1 MLLRRPSQRS
11 TMRTYHQLTQEQRYQ
26 IYALKKTKHSLAE
39 IADVIGVHKSS
50 VSRELK
56 RNRGKCGY
64 RPQQAHELASGR
76 RQKSVPSITAEV
88 WAVVERLLRQDWSP
102 EQISG
107 RLKKEQ
113 KVCISHEWI
122 YQYVLADKQ
131 VGGDLYKHLRCQKK
145 RRKRYGTYDR
155 RGKLPNCRSIEERPA
170 IVNARKRLG
179 DWEVDT
185 IIGRKH
191 KQAIVTLSE
200 RKSRFTFVSK
210 VKRRTAQAV
219 RKQVCRMLL
228 PVKDQVHTLTS
239 DHGKEFA
246 DHEQIA
252 EVLNLKFYFAHPYA
266 AWERGTN
273 ENTNGLLRQ
282 YFPKKSDFQSVS
294 KKDLDQAM
302 TRLNFRPRKTLR
314 FKTPFEV
321 FYHLSVALTS

>member
-1 MLLRRPSQRS
+1 
-11 TMRTYHQLTQEQRYQ
+11 MRTYCQLTQIQRYQ
-26 IYALKKTKHSLAE
+26 IYALRKTKHSLSE

-56 RNRGKCGY
+56 RNRGKRGY
-64 RPQQAHELASGR
+64 RPQQAQELASGR
-76 RQKSVPSITAEV
+76 RLKAVPRITAEV
-88 WAVVERLLRQDWSP
+88 WTIVERLLRQDWSP

-113 KVCISHEWI
+113 DIRISHEWI
-122 YQYVLADKQ
+122 YQHVLADKQ
-131 VGGDLYKHLRCQKK
+131 AGGDLYKHLRCQKK

-155 RGKLPNCRSIEERPA
+155 RGKLPNCHSIEERPA
-170 IVNARKRLG
+170 IVSTRKRLG

-185 IIGRKH
+185 LIGKQQ
-191 KQAIVTLSE
+191 KQAMLTLTE
-200 RKSRFTFVSK
+200 RKSRLTLLGKLS
-210 VKRRTAQAV
+210 RRTAQAV
-219 RKQVCRMLL
+219 RQQVCQLLL
-228 PVKDQVHTLTS
+228 PVRDKVHTLTS

-252 EVLNLKFYFAHPYA
+252 ETLKLKFYFAHPYA

-282 YFPKKSDFQSVS
+282 YFPKKSDFRSIPNQEVE
-294 KKDLDQAM
+294 QAIS
-302 TRLNFRPRKTLR
+302 RLNFRPRKTLR

-321 FYHLSVALTS
+321 FSHSSVALTS

>member
-1 MLLRRPSQRS
+1 
-11 TMRTYHQLTQEQRYQ
+11 MRTYHQLTQAQRYQ
-26 IYALKKTKHSLAE
+26 IYALKKTKHSLSE
-39 IADVIGVHKSS
+39 IAAVIGVHKCS

-56 RNRGKCGY
+56 RNRGQRGY
-64 RPQQAHELASGR
+64 RPQQAHELALGR
-76 RQKSVPSITAEV
+76 RSKSVFRITAEV
-88 WAVVERLLRQDWSP
+88 WAEVKKMLRQDWSP

-113 KVCISHEWI
+113 GIRISHEWI
-122 YQYVLADKQ
+122 YQHVLEDKRI
-131 VGGDLYKHLRCQKK
+131 GGDLYKHLRCQKK

-170 IVNARKRLG
+170 IVSTRKRLG

-185 IIGRKH
+185 IIGKRH
-191 KQAIVTLSE
+191 KQALVTLTE
-200 RKSRFTFVSK
+200 RKSRFTLLTK
-210 VKRRTAQAV
+210 VQRRTACAV
-219 RKQVCRMLL
+219 RKQVCRILL
-228 PVKDQVHTLTS
+228 PIKNQVHTLTS

-252 EVLNLKFYFAHPYA
+252 ETLNLKFFFAHPYA

-282 YFPKKSDFQSVS
+282 YFPKKSDFQAISHKQVE
-294 KKDLDQAM
+294 QAM
-302 TRLNFRPRKTLR
+302 LRLNFRPRKSLR